1 MALFGGR
8 STYTNLLEAYSD
20 GILIL
25 QDRNVVSAAHIDFS
39 KAFDSVSHQNLFTR
53 LYSHG
58 IRTTSYSGYKT
69 FFSGRTYQTRVG
81 HSISVLL
88 SYVQPRFCVLKVSY

>member
-25 QDRNVVSAAHIDFS
+25 QDRNAVSAAHIDFS
-39 KAFDSVSHQNLFTR
+39 KAFDSVSHQKLFTR

-69 FFSGRTYQTRVG
+69 FFQV
-81 HSISVLL
+81 VLIRL
-88 SYVQPRFCVLKVSY
+88 ELVIVYLYYWAMCSQGFVF